1 MMADGTCTPPCYEEE
16 DDCNLTI
23 VKIFLGKHLESKTDP
38 PVLYPL
44 EAIMWHGQCSTDVF
58 DCIEPAWSVHRQ
70 WSTKRSNES
79 NGSIRA
85 YLSEGFHF
93 DRRLQ
98 WRRITDLMCI
108 SDLQHSFSNTSVQR
122 ENRPV
127 DPFVKGLFRFR
138 YIRMSSPSLNNII
151 LGGCVFA
158 YISILLM
165 GINSSLFPEKF
176 PTDLLMNII
185 CPVCAPIEQSSR
197 KTERYLV

>member
-1 MMADGTCTPPCYEEE
+1 MADGTCTPPCYEEE

-44 EAIMWHGQCSTDVF
+44 EPIMWHGQCSTDVF
-58 DCIEPAWSVHRQ
+58 DWIEPAWSVRRQ
-70 WSTKRSNES
+70 RSTERSDES
-79 NGSIRA
+79 NGSIRT
-85 YLSEGFHF
+85 YLSAGFHF
-93 DRRLQ
+93 HQRLQ
-98 WRRITDLMCI
+98 WHRITDLMCI
-108 SDLQHSFSNTSVQR
+108 SDLQHSLSNTSVRR
-122 ENRPV
+122 ENRSV
-127 DPFVKGLFRFR
+127 HCFFKGHFRFR

-176 PTDLLMNII
+176 STDLLMNII
-185 CPVCAPIEQSSR
+185 CPVGSPIEQSSR
-197 KTERYLV
+197 KTTRDFV